1 MMEENSKKIESPLGK
16 LEIPT
21 EGLLKK
27 ELQEEIVAR
36 IAFLVENLFHLDDE
50 LIAFVK
56 LVKNDIESNKESPD
70 ALITLYNY
78 LDEMWSVVVANELRD
93 VLLDTLCVVQDQKH
107 ELEEIMIELE
117 ETIDNLVQKQV

>member
-16 LEIPT
+16 LEIPI